1 MLSPEQAQ
9 ARCQAL
15 IERARAAGA
24 DAADALFA
32 ADSSQSVQIRLGAL
46 EDVERSE
53 SEHASLR
60 VFVGKGTASIGSSD
74 LSDAALGELAERAV
88 AMARAAPAD
97 QYAGLA
103 PDEMLLRSL
112 PPQLDLTDPREFSP
126 AELRARAEEA
136 EDAARAVAGVTNS
149 EGGSASVGAAVVALA
164 TSGGF
169 CRGYAATS
177 HSLSASVIAGE
188 GAGMQRDYA
197 WRVARHAADLPGPE
211 EIGLL
216 AGQRAVARLDPQPL
230 ASGPRSVVF
239 SPRVGGSLVGHLLGA
254 ISGAAIARKASFLL
268 GREGEQVFARG
279 ITIRDDPH
287 RARGVRSRPFDGEGL
302 PTAARAL
309 VEDGRITGWL
319 MDSAS
324 ARQLGLAPTG
334 HAVRGHGGSPGVS
347 AANVVIEAGA
357 VSVANLIGDIAD
369 GVYITELIGMG
380 VNGVTGDYSR
390 GASGVRIVNGQLAGP
405 VAGITVAGNLLDMFA
420 HLSAADDLEI
430 YRGIDVPT
438 LRVDGMMV
446 AGD

>member
-32 ADSSQSVQIRLGAL
+32 ADSSQSVQVRLGAL

-88 AMARAAPAD
+88 AMARAAPD
-97 QYAGLA
+97 DRYAGLA
-103 PDEMLLRSL
+103 PAEMLLRSL

-149 EGGSASVGAAVVALA
+149 EGGTASVGAAVVALA

-169 CRGYAATS
+169 SGGYATTS

-216 AGQRAVARLDPQPL
+216 AGQRAVVRLDPQPL

-268 GREGEQVFARG
+268 GREGEQVFAKG

-287 RARGVRSRPFDGEGL
+287 RTRGVRSRPFDGEGL

-319 MDSAS
+319 IDSAS
-324 ARQLGLAPTG
+324 ARQLGRAPTG

-347 AANVVIEAGA
+347 AANVLIEASA
-357 VSVANLIGDIAD
+357 VSVADLIGDIAD

-380 VNGVTGDYSR
+380 VNGLTGDYSR
-390 GASGVRIVNGQLAGP
+390 GASGVRIVNGQFAGP
-405 VAGITVAGNLLDMFA
+405 VAGITIAGNLLDMFA